1 MWSLRF
7 RQQCYPGSMNVEL
20 EKDVTMINELSTEAC
35 PSDQYGTEERRRSAG
50 LVDRY
55 DLAFGDG
62 MYVL

>member
-1 MWSLRF
+1 MK
-7 RQQCYPGSMNVEL
+7 VEL

-35 PSDQYGTEERRRSAG
+35 PADQYGTEERRRSAG

-55 DLAFGDG
+55 DLALGDG